1 LRVLGGAQI
10 YSNSKEMVRQ
20 MEKALA
26 DEIAAIG
33 YNVFNTVN
41 CRMKLNEAKFAPV
54 RAAFAKHFKNL
65 KSM

>member
-1 LRVLGGAQI
+1 MRVLGGAQI

-33 YNVFNTVN
+33 YNLFNNVN

-54 RAAFAKHFKNL
+54 RAAFAKDFKNL
-65 KSM
+65 KGL